1 MLPLFLPTLALR
13 RPSFPISLGPQAAG
27 EDDIVTMAEELREA
41 VQQLGCI
48 TGEVGFEEI
57 LDVVFGDFC
66 IGK

>member
-1 MLPLFLPTLALR
+1 
-13 RPSFPISLGPQAAG
+13 
-27 EDDIVTMAEELREA
+27 MAEELREA